1 MARNKKITRHAKQKY
16 IIHNEKNELI
26 KTNPEVTQIPELEDK
41 DVKMAIITVSHMFK
55 MQEEKLNMLSR
66 DIEDIFF
73 KASNQAF

>member
-1 MARNKKITRHAKQKY
+1 MVCNKKITRHAKQKN

-55 MQEEKLNMLSR
+55 MQEERLNMLSR
-66 DIEDIFF
+66 DIDIFF
-73 KASNQAF
+73 KASNQVF

>member
-1 MARNKKITRHAKQKY
+1 M
-16 IIHNEKNELI
+16 
-26 KTNPEVTQIPELEDK
+26 TQIPELEDK